1 MKISIAN
8 FNKKLMLMYHSKLIE
23 NESLKK
29 ENKELINLRENL
41 EKQIHYL
48 ENEIKKL
55 QESNLY

>member
-1 MKISIAN
+1 MKISTVR
-8 FNKKLMLMYHSKLIE
+8 FNKDLMLMYHSKLIE

>member
-1 MKISIAN
+1 MKISTAR
-8 FNKKLMLMYHSKLIE
+8 FNKGLMLMYHSKLIE

-41 EKQIHYL
+41 EKQIYYL

>member
-1 MKISIAN
+1 MKTSTAH
-8 FNKKLMLMYHSKLIE
+8 FNKELMLMYHSKLIE

-48 ENEIKKL
+48 ENEIKKY

>member
-1 MKISIAN
+1 MKISTVR
-8 FNKKLMLMYHSKLIE
+8 FNKELVKMYHFKLVE

-48 ENEIKKL
+48 ENELKKL

>member
-1 MKISIAN
+1 MHHFDKELV
-8 FNKKLMLMYHSKLIE
+8 KMYHSKLIE

>member
-1 MKISIAN
+1 MKISIAH

>member
-1 MKISIAN
+1 MKISTVR

>member
-1 MKISIAN
+1 MKISTVR
-8 FNKKLMLMYHSKLIE
+8 FNKDLMLMYHIKLIE

-41 EKQIHYL
+41 EKQIYYL

>member
-1 MKISIAN
+1 MKILTVR
-8 FNKKLMLMYHSKLIE
+8 FNKDLMLMYHSKLIE

-41 EKQIHYL
+41 EKQIQYL

>member
-1 MKISIAN
+1 MKTSTAH
-8 FNKKLMLMYHSKLIE
+8 FDKELVLMYHSKLIE

>member
-1 MKISIAN
+1 MKTSTAH
-8 FNKKLMLMYHSKLIE
+8 FDKQLMLMYHSKLIE

>member
-1 MKISIAN
+1 MHHFDKE
-8 FNKKLMLMYHSKLIE
+8 LMLMYHSKLIE

-29 ENKELINLRENL
+29 ENKELINLKENL